1 MLVLLSLSFS
11 QLVHSSGPASFKL
24 REMMAKEPIISEIS
38 QNSAMAEPMP
48 GCKLFVGNITE
59 RVQKHQLRSDFE
71 KFGRVNEVFIGQ
83 GFGFITFD
91 RPG

>member
-1 MLVLLSLSFS
+1 MATKRRLVSEKN
-11 QLVHSSGPASFKL
+11 HT
-24 REMMAKEPIISEIS
+24 MADP
-38 QNSAMAEPMP
+38 PP

-71 KFGRVNEVFIGQ
+71 RFGRVDEVFIGQ
-83 GFGFITFD
+83 GFGFITFE